1 LKPAP
6 LQAKLN
12 YSRRKPGGDG
22 GRPKAAAGLGRGLL
36 RARFRVGGGSHLH
49 LQAALPRARG
59 DRSARKRAGLPPT
72 CRRTLL
78 LLGAGNWLES
88 RRCTREL
95 SATVA
100 KRVVIIEDNAVFRH
114 MLAMALGRV
123 RGLVVSA
130 SFEKGKEG
138 LAYCLRTKPDMLAVD
153 LFLPD
158 LHGLEIVREV
168 RAQLPAT
175 RILVL
180 TGHPDSEL
188 PGRLVAQGVHG
199 FVDKA
204 APLSYVLQ
212 AVESLMAG
220 GMFFATHVPPKGA
233 SSSEQAALPKMKA
246 GAKEEQA
253 AISVEAVKI
262 LSAREIEVAR
272 LVAEGFSSKEVASR
286 LDLSVRTV
294 EKHRANI
301 MDKVGVH
308 EVASLVRWCVQT
320 GLVKM

>member
-1 LKPAP
+1 
-6 LQAKLN
+6 
-12 YSRRKPGGDG
+12 
-22 GRPKAAAGLGRGLL
+22 
-36 RARFRVGGGSHLH
+36 
-49 LQAALPRARG
+49 
-59 DRSARKRAGLPPT
+59 
-72 CRRTLL
+72 
-78 LLGAGNWLES
+78 
-88 RRCTREL
+88 
-95 SATVA
+95 VA

-114 MLAMALGRV
+114 MLMMALGRV

-180 TGHPDSEL
+180 TGHPDAEL

-199 FVDKA
+199 YVDKA
-204 APLSYVLQ
+204 APLSYILQ
-212 AVESLMAG
+212 AIESLMEG

-233 SSSEQAALPKMKA
+233 SGAEQAALPKVKA
-246 GAKEEQA
+246 EAREEQA